1 MPGPAARRRCKACLA
16 YKPAEPLAS
25 WRAHAG
31 IGGGL
36 RCKACANPPSA
47 ERRDCADCGEPRCC
61 TKHGAAWLCLTC
73 GDVATLRRGEIPR
86 KRTQKLSAAVQR
98 AQHLAYLEA
107 QYAWCPRVDLW
118 VVPLSPRCALRM
130 LQLVLWRRFNV
141 VAGVLMGPPTRAFP
155 RTPRT
160 GVRGCDPAE
169 LAWHFRDLVQH
180 STRYSFWPAGSAP
193 VLVTGA
199 TSAALAQAR
208 AEVPAADQ
216 WRLKAYPESLSE
228 WMATQGWTR
237 AGFNQDPTLQCALT
251 RRAKGALQAA
261 GLPALD
267 AHRALG
273 DAGVR
278 ACAFRALYVGRK
290 P

>member
-1 MPGPAARRRCKACLA
+1 MPGLGPGTRRCKACLD
-16 YKPAEPLAS
+16 YKPAAPRAS
-25 WRAHAG
+25 WRTHAG

-36 RCKACANPPSA
+36 RCKACANKPSA
-47 ERRDCADCGEPRCC
+47 ERRDCADCGVPRCC
-61 TKHGAAWLCLTC
+61 TKHGPDWLCLTC
-73 GDVATLRRGEIPR
+73 GDVATLRRGEIPP
-86 KRTQKLSAAVQR
+86 KRTKKLSAAVQR

-107 QYAWCPRVDLW
+107 QYAWRARVDVW
-118 VVPLSPRCALRM
+118 VVPLSPRCSLRM

-141 VAGVLMGPPTRAFP
+141 VAGVLLGPPKRAFP
-155 RTPRT
+155 RSC

-169 LAWHFRDLVQH
+169 LAWHFRDLVQN
-180 STRYSFWPAGSAP
+180 STHYSFWPAGSAP

-199 TSAALAQAR
+199 TAAALAQAK
-208 AEVPAADQ
+208 AHIPAADQ
-216 WRLKAYPESLSE
+216 CRLKAYPESLSE

-237 AGFNQDPTLQCALT
+237 AGFNQNPVLECDLT

-273 DAGVR
+273 AAGVR
-278 ACAFRALYVGRK
+278 ADAFRALYVGRK